1 MHVTASHAAAGCLHG
16 SSYIPA
22 LDGEQQRAMVLK
34 HRFLRLRA
42 AVLAQVHYVDLFTMA
57 TKPLLFSSPPWL
69 FSACCAQPDDTLLE
83 SGGRLCQHNHRA
95 RNLEEIDRDG
105 VHRAKMDDLIVLLCG
120 CGGGGFP
127 KGRREG
133 EEDDD

>member
-57 TKPLLFSSPPWL
+57 TKPLFSL
-69 FSACCAQPDDTLLE
+69 LRLLRSARRHTT
-83 SGGRLCQHNHRA
+83 
-95 RNLEEIDRDG
+95 G
-105 VHRAKMDDLIVLLCG
+105 VRPAL
-120 CGGGGFP
+120 P
-127 KGRREG
+127 A
-133 EEDDD
+133 